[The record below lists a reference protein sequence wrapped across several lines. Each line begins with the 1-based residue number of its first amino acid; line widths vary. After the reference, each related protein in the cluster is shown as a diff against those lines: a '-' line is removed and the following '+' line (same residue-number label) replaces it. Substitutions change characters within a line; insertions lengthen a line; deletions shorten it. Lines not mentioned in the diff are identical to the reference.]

1 MAIINFNNSNSKD
14 TFAFYV
20 KQSNCKC
27 KYYKIYK
34 SELLN
39 LLHIYE
45 ELDCKE
51 IEECQAFRNL
61 DEKNLIAKSTLFLEF
76 DGKDTWKYYIEDYIV
91 DSILFRG
98 FKEFPMHMYK
108 AGKGFVNGFGNI
120 LEKGLNLF
128 LGEKKVHS
136 ICIDSQ
142 KKTSLSKGKNGEYII
157 IINVEDFDKLFSEV
171 NSVKKTGGYL
181 AQETLAKFLCE
192 KFPDESEY
200 SDKERNKLLK
210 KMLMTSL
217 DEGVIPFLDKKELDE
232 LDKFYQKVMR
242 NNNGNQELIQKN
254 YLKLAEYKLDYIL
267 QIFDKYL
274 KANPKEQIWQDFF
287 EENIFIFDSRY
298 IDFIPKH
305 CIKTGRSSEPDFL
318 VYDIYG
324 CADIY
329 EIKKSGTKILQLD
342 KSHDNYYWSPDASK
356 AIAQLEKYLY
366 YCSENSSAIEKS
378 IKVEKGIDVKII
390 KPKGVLVIG
399 KSDEFKNDEK
409 KKIDFEILRASLK
422 NIEIVLYDEMYN
434 RLNNLKKSSL
444 HQEE

>member
-1 MAIINFNNSNSKD
+1 MATTNFNESNSKD
-14 TFAFYV
+14 TFVFYI
-20 KQSNCKC
+20 KQSNGKC
-27 KYYKIYK
+27 KYYKINK
-34 SELLN
+34 SELLH
-39 LLHIYE
+39 LLGILE
-45 ELDCKE
+45 DLECKE
-51 IEECQAFRNL
+51 IEERQEFKNL
-61 DEKNLIAKSTLFLEF
+61 DEKILVKKSKQFLEF
-76 DGKDTWKYYIEDYIV
+76 DGRDKWKYYIEDFIV
-91 DSILFRG
+91 DFILFSG
-98 FKEFPMHMYK
+98 FKKFPVHMYK
-108 AGKGFVNGFGNI
+108 TGKGFVNGFGTI
-120 LEKGLNLF
+120 FEKGLNLF
-128 LGEKKVHS
+128 LGEKRIQG

-142 KKTSLSKGKNGEYII
+142 KKTAISSKQENGYTI
-157 IINVEDFDKLFSEV
+157 IINIADFEILFTEV

-217 DEGVIPFLDKKELDE
+217 DEGVIPFLSKKELDE

-242 NNNGNQELIQKN
+242 NNAGNQELIQKN

-267 QIFDKYL
+267 QAFDKNL
-274 KANPKEQIWQDFF
+274 KSNPREQVWQDFF

-324 CADIY
+324 CADVY
-329 EIKKSGTKILQLD
+329 EIKKSGTKILQYD
-342 KSHDNYYWSPDASK
+342 SSHDNYYWSTDASK

-378 IKVEKGIDVKII
+378 IKVEKGTDVKII

-399 KSDEFKNDEK
+399 KSDEFMNDEK

-422 NIEIVLYDEMYN
+422 NIEIILYDEMFN

-444 HQEE
+444 HQEN